1 MKTSVEPIVS
11 IVDASSLPEMHLVRK
26 ALGIRLFEQRLLK
39 WFSEGR
45 LFGTVHT
52 CIGPRG
58 RHLPHWM
65 AIVE

>member
-26 ALGIRLFEQRLLK
+26 ALGIRPFEQRLLK

-45 LFGTVHT
+45 LFGTVHA
-52 CIGPRG
+52 CIRQHG
-58 RHLPHWM
+58 RNLPHWM